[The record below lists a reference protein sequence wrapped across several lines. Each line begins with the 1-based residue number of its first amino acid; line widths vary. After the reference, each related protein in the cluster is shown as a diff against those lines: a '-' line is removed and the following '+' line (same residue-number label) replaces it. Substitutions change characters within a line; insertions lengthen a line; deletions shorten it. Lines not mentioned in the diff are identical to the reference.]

1 MSEACMLE
9 VSHID
14 ACYGGLQVL
23 MDVSM
28 EVRPGETV
36 AVIGANGAGKS
47 TLLKTIMGVMHPK
60 AGRIVFDGQDIT
72 GMPAYRVV
80 ELGISMVAEG
90 RRIFPDMTVYENL
103 RLGSYLPGARAQK
116 ERNFETVYHYFPIL
130 AERRRQRAGTLS
142 GGEQQMLAMGSALMS
157 APRLLILDEMS
168 LGLSP
173 LFVDRLYEAVQ
184 EIGQKGMTLIFV
196 EQNVKRTLA
205 EADRAYILEAGRVA
219 LCGACCELREDR
231 TVQHAYFGA

>member
-1 MSEACMLE
+1 MLE

-14 ACYGGLQVL
+14 ACYGGLQAL
-23 MDVSM
+23 RDVSM
-28 EVRPGETV
+28 EVKPGETV

-47 TLLKTIMGVMHPK
+47 TLLKTITGMMPPK
-60 AGRIVFDGQDIT
+60 TGRIVFDGQDIT
-72 GMPAYRVV
+72 GIHPYRVV

-103 RLGSYLPGARAQK
+103 RLGSYLPGARSQK

-142 GGEQQMLAMGSALMS
+142 GGEQQMLAIGSALMS

-173 LFVDRLYEAVQ
+173 LFVDRLYEAVK
-184 EIGQKGMTLIFV
+184 EIRQKGMTIIFV
-196 EQNVKRTLA
+196 EQNVKRTLT

-219 LCGACCELREDR
+219 LCGACCELR
-231 TVQHAYFGA
+231 

>member
-1 MSEACMLE
+1 MLE
-9 VSHID
+9 VSQID
-14 ACYGGLQVL
+14 ACYGGLRVL

-28 EVRPGETV
+28 EVKPGETV

-47 TLLKTIMGVMHPK
+47 TLLKTIMGLMHPT
-60 AGRIVFDGQDIT
+60 AGRIVFDGHDIT
-72 GMPAYRVV
+72 GMPPYRIV

-103 RLGSYLPGARAQK
+103 KLGSYLPGARSQK
-116 ERNFETVYHYFPIL
+116 EQNLETVYHYFPIL
-130 AERRRQRAGTLS
+130 AERKHQRAGTLS
-142 GGEQQMLAMGSALMS
+142 GGEQQMLATGSALMS
-157 APRLLILDEMS
+157 GPRLLILDEMS

-173 LFVDRLYEAVQ
+173 LFVDRLYGALK
-184 EIGQKGMTLIFV
+184 EIGQKGMTIIFV
-196 EQNVKRTLA
+196 EQNVKRTLT

-219 LCGACCELREDR
+219 LCGECCRLREDR